1 MAKEKLYIG
10 AKIIKGVSMD
20 ENAFLKD
27 VKGEKVSKRTTR
39 LGYKVTYPDGYVGWS
54 PKKTFESAYRT
65 VTTAEKELL

>member
-27 VKGEKVSKRTTR
+27 VKGEKVSKRATR
-39 LGYKVTYPDGYVGWS
+39 LGYKVT
-54 PKKTFESAYRT
+54 
-65 VTTAEKELL
+65 